1 MTLAAATAPSMAP
14 PSLALALGEA
24 FAAFEWSSAAGLPN
38 WLLWQEAPR
47 GEGQP
52 VLVIPGLLTDDS
64 GTQPLRQV
72 LQRLG
77 YRVQGWGQGS
87 NRGPSERV
95 MAGLVQRLE
104 TLAEHGPVTLV
115 GWSLGGA
122 MAYALAAQCPQWVRQ
137 VITLS
142 APLTGDTRAT
152 HAAQTYA
159 LATGSL
165 SAEADLHA
173 LLAKVPEA
181 PITAISTRQDGVIA
195 WPAAMVAEGHQR
207 ENLLVRTTHWGLP
220 ANAQT
225 IWVVAQRLAQPA
237 GTWRPYVPDQDDS
250 AWLPNT
256 EVVTV

>member
-1 MTLAAATAPSMAP
+1 MSLAAVLDSPIAP

-24 FAAFEWSSAAGLPN
+24 FAAFEWSSAPGLPA
-38 WLLWQEAPR
+38 WLLWREAPA
-47 GEGQP
+47 GQGQP

-77 YRVQGWGQGS
+77 YHVQGWGQGT
-87 NRGPSERV
+87 NRGPTEAV
-95 MAGLVQRLE
+95 MRGVRERLE
-104 TLAEHGPVTLV
+104 ALAALGPVTIV

-122 MAYALAAQCPQWVRQ
+122 MAYALAALHPKWVRQ

-152 HAAQTYA
+152 HATQAYA
-159 LATGSL
+159 LATGRVN
-165 SAEADLHA
+165 AETDLHP
-173 LLAKVPEA
+173 LLAKIPKVPV
-181 PITAISTRQDGVIA
+181 TAISTRQDGVIA
-195 WPAAMVAEGHQR
+195 WPAARVAAGARR

-225 IWVVAQRLAQPA
+225 IWVIAQRLAQPA
-237 GTWRPYVPDQDDS
+237 GTWRPYDPATDDTG
-250 AWLPNT
+250 WLPAT
-256 EVVTV
+256 EVA